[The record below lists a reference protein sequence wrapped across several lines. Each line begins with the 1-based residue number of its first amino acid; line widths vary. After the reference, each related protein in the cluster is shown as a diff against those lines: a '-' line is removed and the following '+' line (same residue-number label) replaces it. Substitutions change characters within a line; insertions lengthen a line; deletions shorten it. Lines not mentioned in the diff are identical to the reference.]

1 MLKRVVSLLGSGIAF
16 IAFTASATLPT
27 RYEAEMSLTEI
38 RGQNVRDLRPVERMA
53 LEGFDFVLVDGILG
67 DLTQS
72 LYAEVEVF
80 LKAQLPGA
88 QIQII
93 RPSSFLGLEDNAKAL
108 AWQLRPGKR
117 PRIMLA
123 HSRGAAEVFLAL
135 LKNPELLSEQNLARV
150 VLVQGAFSGSPV
162 ADWTADLVD
171 RGCHRTVNSKIVTSV
186 CDFVDLFAPSLNGL
200 RSNDARTLR
209 TGLQRALGA
218 ETKALFQ
225 ERVSFVRSRVSL
237 GKAPMSLKPSALYL
251 GHYYSAFDN
260 DGILLTMQQRVPGFG
275 QDLGILE
282 ADHLRLLGTSRK
294 GKKDSSVF
302 IRSLLAE
309 LVKGNIE

>member
-1 MLKRVVSLLGSGIAF
+1 MLKPFAPLLGFGVAF
-16 IAFTASATLPT
+16 IASAASATLPT
-27 RYEAEMSLTEI
+27 RYAAEMNLTEI
-38 RGQNVRDLRPVERMA
+38 RAQNVRNLRPVEIKA

-80 LKAQLPGA
+80 IKAQLPKSH
-88 QIQII
+88 IQII
-93 RPSSFLGLEDNAKAL
+93 RPSSFLGVDDNANSL
-108 AWQLRPGKR
+108 ARQLRPGAR
-117 PRIMLA
+117 PKILLA

-135 LKNPELLSEQNLARV
+135 LKNPELLSESNLARV

-162 ADWTADLVD
+162 ADWTADLVE
-171 RGCHRTVNSKIVTSV
+171 RGCHRVVKSKFVTSV

-200 RSNDARTLR
+200 RSNEARTLR

-218 ETKALFQ
+218 EAKARFQ
-225 ERVSFVRSRVSL
+225 ERVYFVRSRVSL
-237 GKAPMSLKPSALYL
+237 GKAPMALKPSALYL
-251 GHYYSAFDN
+251 GHYFDAFEN

-294 GKKDSSVF
+294 GKKDSVLF

-309 LVKGNIE
+309 LVK

>member
-1 MLKRVVSLLGSGIAF
+1 MLRRVASLLGFGIVF
-16 IAFTASATLPT
+16 IAFTASATLPK
-27 RYEAEMSLTEI
+27 RYETEMSLTEI
-38 RGQNVRDLRPVERMA
+38 RGQSVRNLRPVERKA

-72 LYAEVEVF
+72 LYSEVEVF
-80 LKAQLPGA
+80 LKAQLPES

-93 RPSSFLGLEDNAKAL
+93 RPSSFHGLELNADAL
-108 AWQLRPGKR
+108 ARQLRPGAR
-117 PRIMLA
+117 PRILLA

-135 LKNPELLSEQNLARV
+135 LKNPDLLSEANIARV

-171 RGCHRTVNSKIVTSV
+171 RGCHRSIKSEFVTSV

-200 RSNDARTLR
+200 RSHSARTLR
-209 TGLQRALGA
+209 MDHQRVVGA
-218 ETKALFQ
+218 ETKAKFE
-225 ERVSFVRSRVSL
+225 ERVYFVRSRVSL
-237 GKAPMSLKPSALYL
+237 GKAPMALKPSALYL
-251 GHYYSAFDN
+251 GHYFGAFEN
-260 DGILLTMQQRVPGFG
+260 DGILLTIQQRVPGFG

-294 GKKDSSVF
+294 GHKDSSVF
-302 IRSLLAE
+302 MRSLLAE
-309 LVKGNIE
+309 LVKRNK